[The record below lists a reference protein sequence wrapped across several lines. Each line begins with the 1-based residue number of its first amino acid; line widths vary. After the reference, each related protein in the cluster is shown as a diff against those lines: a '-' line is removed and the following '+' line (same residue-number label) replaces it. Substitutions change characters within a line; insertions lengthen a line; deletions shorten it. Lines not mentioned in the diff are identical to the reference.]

1 MSQLS
6 GKVQYLR
13 GLADGL
19 HIENESKEGK
29 LLLALIDAMDEFAR
43 EIARIDA
50 ELTELDDVV
59 DSIEEDMEAIDEMI
73 LNDDFWGDD
82 DDDDDD
88 DEDDWD
94 DDDDDDEDE
103 TVIRELNEGAFIEY
117 ECPHCRSKIY
127 YDAKTFDLSS
137 EHTCPD
143 CGKELFPEE
152 GDEGK

>member
-29 LLLALIDAMDEFAR
+29 LLLALIDAMDEFAQ

-50 ELTELDDVV
+50 ELSELDDVV
-59 DSIEEDMEAIDEMI
+59 DNIEEDLETMDEM
-73 LNDDFWGDD
+73 LFNGEDW
-82 DDDDDD
+82 DDDD

-94 DDDDDDEDE
+94 DDDDDEE
-103 TVIRELNEGAFIEY
+103 GGKAVIRELNDGAFIEY

-127 YDAKTFDLSS
+127 YDAKTFDLSQ

-143 CGKELFPEE
+143 CGKDLFPEE
-152 GDEGK
+152 NETDE